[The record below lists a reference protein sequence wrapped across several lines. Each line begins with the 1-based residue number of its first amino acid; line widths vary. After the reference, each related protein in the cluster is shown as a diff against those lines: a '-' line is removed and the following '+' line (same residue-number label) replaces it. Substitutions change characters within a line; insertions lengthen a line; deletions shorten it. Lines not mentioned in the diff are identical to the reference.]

1 LSELFG
7 GALDA
12 KLSRLV
18 GDERRLWS
26 VQLLTSCAPENR
38 QLAVPLEAASIRNGH

>member
-7 GALDA
+7 GALLA

-26 VQLLTSCAPENR
+26 VQLLTCSAPENR
-38 QLAVPLEAASIRNGH
+38 QLAAPLETANIRNGH